1 MNSSQ
6 TAPLTDLSYAAR
18 NPPLVYFLATFA
30 ISWLGA
36 FLLVAPKLL
45 HHEAVPKFMGLMMF
59 PLMLF
64 GPSASG
70 IFLTWYFDG
79 RAGLRNFLAR
89 LAPSKIAPRC
99 IPALLVPPL
108 LVLAV
113 LFALRP

>member
-1 MNSSQ
+1 
-6 TAPLTDLSYAAR
+6 
-18 NPPLVYFLATFA
+18 
-30 ISWLGA
+30 
-36 FLLVAPKLL
+36 
-45 HHEAVPKFMGLMMF
+45 LMMF

-113 LFALRP
+113 LFALRTFVSPAFAPNHFFVGAGFGLVAGFFEELGWTGFALPK